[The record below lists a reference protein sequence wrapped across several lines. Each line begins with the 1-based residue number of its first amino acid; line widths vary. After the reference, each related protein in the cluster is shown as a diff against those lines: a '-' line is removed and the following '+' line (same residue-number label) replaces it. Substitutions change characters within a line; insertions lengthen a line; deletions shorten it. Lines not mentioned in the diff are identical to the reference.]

1 MRRLI
6 ICIIVGAAALLSGCG
21 AGQVQNAANT
31 AGTAVSGSAAATAVS
46 LGSTAA
52 SMPEAGT
59 ASALVGTAASMPEVG
74 TAAALAGTAV
84 SLPEAGTAQAI
95 VGGLTATEADAT
107 IKQGEALVLDA
118 SKSVGDIKDY
128 KWTIMQAPTGA
139 ESVVG
144 RTIKESSNGNV
155 SLNPDDYAK
164 YFPKSGQY
172 TVRLTVTDAKGATSN
187 DDFMIEMP

>member
-6 ICIIVGAAALLSGCG
+6 ICFIVGAALLSGCG
-21 AGQVQNAANT
+21 VGPTQNVANT

-46 LGSTAA
+46 LGGTAA

-59 ASALVGTAASMPEVG
+59 AAAHVGTAASMPEVG

-84 SLPEAGTAQAI
+84 SMPDPGTAQAI
-95 VGGLTATEADAT
+95 VGGLTATEADVT

-144 RTIKESSNGNV
+144 QTIKESSSGNV

-164 YFPKSGQY
+164 YFPKPGQY

-187 DDFMIEMP
+187 DDFMIEVP

>member
-1 MRRLI
+1 MRRFI
-6 ICIIVGAAALLSGCG
+6 ICVIVGVAALLSGCG

-31 AGTAVSGSAAATAVS
+31 AGTAVSGSAVGTAVS
-46 LGSTAA
+46 LG
-52 SMPEAGT
+52 
-59 ASALVGTAASMPEVG
+59 GTAASMPEVG
-74 TAAALAGTAV
+74 TAAALVGTAASMPEAGTAAALGGTAV
-84 SLPEAGTAQAI
+84 SLPEAGTAQAM

-118 SKSVGDIKDY
+118 SKSVGEIKDY

-144 RTIKESSNGNV
+144 QTIKEISSGNV

-172 TVRLTVTDAKGATSN
+172 TVRLTVTDAKGAASN

>member
-6 ICIIVGAAALLSGCG
+6 ICVIVGAAALLSGCG
-21 AGQVQNAANT
+21 AGPIQNAANT
-31 AGTAVSGSAAATAVS
+31 AGTAVSGSEAATALS
-46 LGSTAA
+46 LG
-52 SMPEAGT
+52 
-59 ASALVGTAASMPEVG
+59 GTAASMPEVG
-74 TAAALAGTAV
+74 TAAALAGTVA
-84 SLPEAGTAQAI
+84 SMPEVGTAQAI

-128 KWTIMQAPTGA
+128 KWTIMKAPTGA

-144 RTIKESSNGNV
+144 QTIKESSSGNA

-164 YFPKSGQY
+164 YFPKPGQY
-172 TVRLTVTDAKGATSN
+172 TVRLTVTDTKGAASN

>member
-1 MRRLI
+1 L
-6 ICIIVGAAALLSGCG
+6 
-21 AGQVQNAANT
+21 
-31 AGTAVSGSAAATAVS
+31 S
-46 LGSTAA
+46 LGGTAA
-52 SMPEAGT
+52 SMPE
-59 ASALVGTAASMPEVG
+59 VGTAAALAGTVASMPEVG

-84 SLPEAGTAQAI
+84 SLPEVGTAQAM

-128 KWTIMQAPTGA
+128 KWTIMKAPTGA

-144 RTIKESSNGNV
+144 QTIKETSSGNV

-164 YFPKSGQY
+164 YFPKPGQY
-172 TVRLTVTDAKGATSN
+172 TVRLTVTDTKGATSN